1 MLINE
6 NIRRLLKE
14 TGKTQLELA
23 EFIGSKKQTVN
34 YWLKNDADIPAR
46 YIPAISKFFDVPL
59 EGLFWDYVSV
69 NVKHDVLI
77 HDGAKKYCP
86 RCGYSEINEG
96 DQSCGNCGLLFVNH
110 CSDPECRMNTGWDN
124 PVCLSYTTCYCP
136 ECGAKTTLFENGDIT
151 EKTCAFDFAT
161 SGLSEDEQ
169 DLLEIFRSLDKSGKR
184 ILLGQAERMRLESDS
199 RSEGQKIG

>member
-14 TGKTQLELA
+14 TGTTQLELA
-23 EFIGSKKQTVN
+23 EYIGSKKQTVN

-46 YIPAISKFFDVPL
+46 YIPAISKFFNIPL
-59 EGLFWDYVSV
+59 EGLFWDYVSI
-69 NVKHDVLI
+69 NVRHDVLI

-86 RCGYSEINEG
+86 RCGYSEIGED
-96 DQSCGNCGLLFVNH
+96 DQSCGNCGLMFVNY
-110 CSDPECRMNTGWDN
+110 CTDPKCRMNTGWDD

-161 SGLSEDEQ
+161 SGLNEDER
-169 DLLEIFRSLDKSGKR
+169 DLLDIFRSLDKSGKR
-184 ILLGQAERMRLESDS
+184 MLLGEAERMKLEGDT
-199 RSEGQKIG
+199 RSKGQRIG